1 MLIALDVSG
10 VALIDHLSVEFTEKL
25 NILSGE
31 TGAGK
36 SILID
41 AVNLALGGRADRE
54 LIRTGEERARVQALF
69 DVSKNT
75 AAKAFLDEMALET
88 DGGLVAVSR
97 EITRSGRSVAR
108 IAGQIMPIA
117 TVRAFTAHLV
127 DVHGQHEHQSLF
139 DPAAQLGCVD
149 GFDEQTIL
157 PLREKTAQ
165 AYRQWR
171 AAQRALK
178 EFAGTPQ
185 ERAQQMDMLAYQIQ
199 EIDAAQLQAGED
211 EQLAQRRLFFKNAQ
225 KVADAVSSA
234 KQALESSALD
244 AVLQASRALSAVG
257 AVDARYGDVADQ
269 LADSYYTLE
278 DLRSQVAQMADELD
292 YDEREIDRVEDRWE
306 LLRRLTR
313 KYGADAQAVLAYRD
327 QAADKLETLRQS
339 DQAVAKMQ
347 KRIDQAQAA
356 YEKAASALH
365 DARERTA
372 QAFSNAVLGQLKDLS
387 MGRVQF
393 AVSLGEAA
401 PSALGID
408 EASFLFSPNAG
419 EPLKPFSKVSSG
431 GELSRMMLAIKT
443 ITAQRDGVDTMIFDE
458 IDTGISGRVAMA
470 VGRKMRAIAENR
482 QVLCI
487 THLPQIA
494 VGGQTHFL
502 IEKSERE
509 GRTVTQLTPLSGQA
523 RVAEIARLS
532 GGTQSESA
540 LAHAREMLLEAQ
552 GALEK

>member
-54 LIRTGEERARVQALF
+54 LIRTGEDRARVQALF

-278 DLRSQVAQMADELD
+278 DLRSQVVQMADELD

-306 LLRRLTR
+306 LLRRLIR

-356 YEKAASALH
+356 YEKAARALH

>member
-75 AAKAFLDEMALET
+75 AARAFLDEMALET

-185 ERAQQMDMLAYQIQ
+185 ELAQQMDMLAYQIQ

-257 AVDARYGDVADQ
+257 GVDARYGDVADQ

-393 AVSLGEAA
+393 AVSLSEAA

-502 IEKSERE
+502 IEKSEQE

>member
-75 AAKAFLDEMALET
+75 AARAFLDEMALET

-257 AVDARYGDVADQ
+257 GVDARYGDVADQ

>member
-1 MLIALDVSG
+1 
-10 VALIDHLSVEFTEKL
+10 
-25 NILSGE
+25 
-31 TGAGK
+31 
-36 SILID
+36 LID

-244 AVLQASRALSAVG
+244 AVLQASRALLSAVG

-269 LADSYYTLE
+269 LADSYYTLKT
-278 DLRSQVAQMADELD
+278 SAVQVAQMADELD
-292 YDEREIDRVEDRWE
+292 YRRAGSRSGGNRWE
-306 LLRRLTR
+306 LLRRLDPKIR
-313 KYGADAQAVLAYRD
+313 RVMPR
-327 QAADKLETLRQS
+327 RFWW
-339 DQAVAKMQ
+339 
-347 KRIDQAQAA
+347 
-356 YEKAASALH
+356 
-365 DARERTA
+365 RTA
-372 QAFSNAVLGQLKDLS
+372 IRRRTNWRRSG
-387 MGRVQF
+387 
-393 AVSLGEAA
+393 
-401 PSALGID
+401 SAIRPLRKCKS
-408 EASFLFSPNAG
+408 ASIRRRQ
-419 EPLKPFSKVSSG
+419 
-431 GELSRMMLAIKT
+431 RMKRRPARCMT
-443 ITAQRDGVDTMIFDE
+443 RG
-458 IDTGISGRVAMA
+458 SGR
-470 VGRKMRAIAENR
+470 RRR
-482 QVLCI
+482 F
-487 THLPQIA
+487 P
-494 VGGQTHFL
+494 
-502 IEKSERE
+502 
-509 GRTVTQLTPLSGQA
+509 TPFWGN
-523 RVAEIARLS
+523 
-532 GGTQSESA
+532 
-540 LAHAREMLLEAQ
+540 
-552 GALEK
+552 

>member
-178 EFAGTPQ
+178 EFTGTPQ

-306 LLRRLTR
+306 LVRRLTR